1 MDFDQM
7 YNARIVVNKR
17 TFSSRLDLSRA
28 QNATVP
34 HNSSNE
40 TGTDEEMVKAMID
53 TAASIESVTTG
64 KVPLRLGM
72 LFWIATHKGCYFW
85 VRSAF
90 QLTAFSLLIVTL
102 VMLS

>member
-1 MDFDQM
+1 
-7 YNARIVVNKR
+7 
-17 TFSSRLDLSRA
+17 
-28 QNATVP
+28 
-34 HNSSNE
+34 
-40 TGTDEEMVKAMID
+40 MID